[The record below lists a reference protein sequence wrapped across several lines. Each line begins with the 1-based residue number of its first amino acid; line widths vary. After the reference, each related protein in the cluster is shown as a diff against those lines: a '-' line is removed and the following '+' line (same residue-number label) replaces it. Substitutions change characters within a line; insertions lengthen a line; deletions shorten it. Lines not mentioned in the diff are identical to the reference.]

1 MTRQKE
7 SEVQGFF
14 RMGVFKWGNDGK
26 INDFK
31 RIIGPGWG
39 RKKEANHVST
49 DTPQIKKLKKT
60 MSSHQC
66 FSKL

>member
-39 RKKEANHVST
+39 KK
-49 DTPQIKKLKKT
+49 KKKQT
-60 MSSHQC
+60 MSQQIHL
-66 FSKL
+66 K